1 MSELA
6 ARLPAAL
13 ARLLPDF
20 RALQSCERLSGGASQ
35 ETWRLA
41 VDTAE
46 GPKRYALRRA
56 PGGVASPA
64 ETTVGLETEAK
75 LLAIAHAAGVPEPR
89 VAGMLEPG
97 DGLGTGFVMEW
108 LEGETLGHQ
117 VLRSEALAEVR
128 PGLARQC
135 GEVLARIHAIDPGG
149 LRGLLPERSPEQL
162 VRETW
167 ETYIGYG
174 TPQPMIDY
182 TARWLL
188 QHLPPPVEPR
198 LVHGDFRN
206 GNLMIAAGQG
216 IVGVLDWELAQIGD
230 PLRDLGWLCTPSWR
244 FGRHDMA
251 VGGFGHIDDLLEG
264 YADIAGERPEPERLH
279 WWIVF
284 GAFWWSVGALTM
296 TQFHRQGPDR
306 SAERVAIGRRSSEC
320 QIDCVNLLIPGAA
333 LPLEAASSCSSLE
346 MPRADELLDSAMGFL
361 REEVGSHTK
370 GRLSFLAKVA
380 AHSLEIVQREQL
392 LGGARAAR
400 EQRGLEQLLGHGGSL
415 EPLRRELCE
424 GLRSGAVALDRAGLQ
439 PLLRQSVA
447 DQVAIDQPKYPGYRL
462 ALEWGRARPC

>member
-1 MSELA
+1 MSGLA
-6 ARLPAAL
+6 EKLPAAL

-35 ETWRLA
+35 ETWRL
-41 VDTAE
+41 VVETAE
-46 GPKRYALRRA
+46 GPKLYALRRA
-56 PGGVASPA
+56 PGGIALPGEA
-64 ETTVGLETEAK
+64 TAGLQTEAR
-75 LLAIAHAAGVPEPR
+75 LLAAAHAAGVPEPR
-89 VAGMLEPG
+89 VIGLLEPR
-97 DGLGTGFVMEW
+97 DELGAGFLMEW
-108 LEGETLGHQ
+108 LEGETLGVQ
-117 VLRSEALAEVR
+117 ILRSEGLAAVR

-135 GEVLARIHAIDPGG
+135 GEVLAHIHAMGTAE
-149 LRGLLPERSPEQL
+149 LCGLLPQRTPEQL

-167 ETYIGYG
+167 ETYQGYG

-206 GNLMIAAGQG
+206 GNLMIAPGQG

-244 FGRHDMA
+244 FGRHEMA

-264 YADIAGERPEPERLH
+264 YAAVSGERPEPERLH

-284 GAFWWSVGALTM
+284 GAFWWSVGTLTM

-333 LPLEAASSCSSLE
+333 LPLGGTAASPALE
-346 MPRADELLDSAMGFL
+346 MPVAGELLDSAVGFL
-361 REEVGSHTK
+361 RDEVATGTK

-380 AHSLEIVQREQL
+380 AYSLEIVQREL
-392 LGGARAAR
+392 RLGPVRAER
-400 EQRGLEQLLGHGGSL
+400 ERRGLEILLGHGGAL

-424 GLRSGAVALDRAGLQ
+424 GLRSGALALDRPGLAEQ
-439 PLLRQSVA
+439 LRQTVA
-447 DQVAIDQPKYPGYRL
+447 DQIAIDQPKYPGYRL
-462 ALEWGRARPC
+462 ALDWR